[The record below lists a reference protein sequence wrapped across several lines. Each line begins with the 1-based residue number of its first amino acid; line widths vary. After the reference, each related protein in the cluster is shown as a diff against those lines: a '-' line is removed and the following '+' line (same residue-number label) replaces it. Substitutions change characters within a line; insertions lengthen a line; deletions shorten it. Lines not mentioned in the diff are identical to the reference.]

1 MKKLIITLGLLL
13 GLNATMLAADTCS
26 NDESILPQQAR
37 TLISDNF
44 QSKISVIEVEK
55 KKGNINEYEVVL
67 SDGTEIIFDENGN
80 MESIET
86 PRAESVPSVFIP
98 QKISDYIAKNY
109 SSARVVGIDK
119 ESYGYEVDLSNGIGL
134 QFNVQGD
141 FIRFDM

>member
-26 NDESILPQQAR
+26 NDESILPQQAK

-67 SDGTEIIFDENGN
+67 SDGTEIIFDKNGN

>member
-119 ESYGYEVDLSNGIGL
+119 ESYGYEIDLSNGIGL